1 MYKISKKNLKETVLK
16 KYIYFSFKNVYIFL
30 VIIICWLPFFFLKND
45 QFFLNYFISYFISRK
60 FLFSLVFLFFNEVKT
75 FTVQGGS
82 QMKFFLKTKVEITT
96 VSSESQNKLYECVI
110 FFIFDILDFFVWYWH
125 LGRDV
130 WVYWERMNIYTKSH
144 DDLWECMYEMH
155 SFHLC

>member
-1 MYKISKKNLKETVLK
+1 MYVQKVFFFLKKKSNTCTKILIYVQNFKKNLKETVLK

-45 QFFLNYFISYFISRK
+45 QFFLNDFISYFISRK

-110 FFIFDILDFFVWYWH
+110 FFIFDILDFLFDI
-125 LGRDV
+125 G
-130 WVYWERMNIYTKSH
+130 I
-144 DDLWECMYEMH
+144 
-155 SFHLC
+155 